1 MNVKLEYKKVRERV
15 DDYFNL
21 LSFSGYVKS
30 SVLDNMLLYLFAYDF
45 SRELWL
51 LLDAEDLAAIND
63 VVERIFGK
71 GCCLFPYDANMRID
85 MNAGEIGYMGIPEF
99 RADDADRLVR
109 VSENGTIREDEI

>member
-15 DDYFNL
+15 EDYFNL

-45 SRELWL
+45 ARELWL
-51 LLDAEDLAAIND
+51 LLDSRDLSTINS

-71 GCCLFPYDANMRID
+71 GCCVFPYDTNMRID
-85 MNAGEIGYMGIPEF
+85 MMAGGIGYMGIPEF
-99 RADDADRLVR
+99 RADETDRRVR
-109 VSENGTIREDEI
+109 ISESGTVREDEI